1 MCKNLISLDCGIK
14 TVVGYFVCSKC
25 ENLTSLEGAPEKVG
39 GWFDCRNCGSK
50 FTEDEVK
57 EHCKVSGKISV

>member
-1 MCKNLISLDCGIK
+1 MISLDCGIK

-57 EHCKVSGKISV
+57 EHCKVSGKISVWFKV